1 MPKYWRVWFPYFN
14 SNLTDE
20 RDILHA
26 MLCDIDSHR
35 VRIMP
40 GSSRDREDDF
50 LELRHGNVSDSVSQF
65 FRLPREVR
73 DDIYAYAIPE
83 TEMQIVGSR
92 DVSGVGFA
100 RGMGDPS
107 GFYFPFRSNL
117 GILAV
122 NRQMRK
128 EALRLVYRK
137 TSIHLND
144 MDEFIKFA
152 LDRKNRP
159 P

>member
-1 MPKYWRVWFPYFN
+1 
-14 SNLTDE
+14 
-20 RDILHA
+20 
-26 MLCDIDSHR
+26 
-35 VRIMP
+35 
-40 GSSRDREDDF
+40 
-50 LELRHGNVSDSVSQF
+50 
-65 FRLPREVR
+65 
-73 DDIYAYAIPE
+73 
-83 TEMQIVGSR
+83 MQIAGSR
-92 DVSGVGFA
+92 DVSGVDFA

-107 GFYFPFRSNL
+107 GFYFPFRSKL
-117 GILAV
+117 DILAV